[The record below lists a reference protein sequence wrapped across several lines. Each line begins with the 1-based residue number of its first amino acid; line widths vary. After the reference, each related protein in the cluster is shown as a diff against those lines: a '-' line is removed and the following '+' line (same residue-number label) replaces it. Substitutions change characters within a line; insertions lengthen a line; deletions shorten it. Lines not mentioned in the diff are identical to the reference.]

1 MKFPLE
7 RYNLNSIYSLSNG
20 YYIDIISN
28 PQTNNYSIIS
38 KTPEGARVIDQIT
51 AGQIENY
58 PNLILKN
65 GTSPIQIRQSLDSE
79 ISFLSQFLNVDNL
92 SIIEII
98 KKQTPPLPKK
108 NSQFKIIGRVVTVDG
123 DPITRSQIKPTF
135 ISFPKP
141 PPIPFDAQSPSV
153 GLEVNLL
160 GTAIVVPPVGVDD
173 GGNFTIEYF
182 GEEEIDFKTSY
193 IEITANS
200 FFPKTIGPKLIKTGE
215 QTLTKKSLSTS
226 FKTSLSEKD
235 LKLSQQENGNYKA
248 VITLENR
255 NTGQI
260 VTAEGISLNRET
272 AKNIARSNAE
282 KKFTDLNSEAEV
294 EVIDVYDVGR
304 IVLDPTELNLE
315 KEEAKILQQVQEIE
329 NFEIEIA
336 GKRGLPF
343 EVKLTNI
350 FNKQKENLKRTLFPA
365 ILVIIA
371 KFGPNIV
378 HSILSGKINPLE
390 DKVCPSKEELQ
401 NAINKRNQLVRQLNN
416 IYKIVRTIAK
426 VLKVTNALV
435 LGLKIGLTI
444 AQVLSAI
451 PTTPFT
457 PFGLKPFYSGLTEKA
472 FKTIDKRLE
481 IAGIAVTI
489 LTIVAATIGA
499 TLAAIIRLLESLD
512 FMIQDCAQQINE
524 QGEFTLSFVEI
535 NNELNSFVDPTTG
548 QIDSTIDPLTGEPL
562 PYKGFTF
569 EIKVDT
575 SQDFQYPKRYAIA
588 RNIQGIQVLRSESSF
603 ASNPDVLIEELKFI
617 IDRDNLR
624 AD

>member
-1 MKFPLE
+1 MEFPLE

-20 YYIDIISN
+20 YYIDIIPN
-28 PQTNNYSIIS
+28 PKTNNYSIVS
-38 KTPEGARVIDQIT
+38 KTPEGARIIDQIET
-51 AGQIENY
+51 SQTENY
-58 PNLILKN
+58 PNIELKN
-65 GTSPIQIRQSLDSE
+65 GTPPPQIRQSLDSE
-79 ISFLSQFLNVDNL
+79 IAFLSQFLNVSDL

-108 NSQFKIIGRVVTVDG
+108 NSQFKIVGRIVTVDG
-123 DPITRSQIKPTF
+123 DPITRSQIKPVF

-141 PPIPFDAQSPSV
+141 PPVPFNAQSPSV
-153 GLEVNLL
+153 GSEANLL
-160 GTAIVVPPVGVDD
+160 GTVIITPPVGVDD
-173 GGNFTIEYF
+173 GGNFIVEYF

-193 IEITANS
+193 IEITADS

-215 QTLTKKSLSTS
+215 QTLTKKSSSTG
-226 FKTSLSEKD
+226 FGVSLVEKD
-235 LKLSQQENGNYKA
+235 LELFQQGDGNYRA
-248 VITLENR
+248 SVTLENKD
-255 NTGQI
+255 TGQT

-272 AKNIARSNAE
+272 AKSIARSNAE
-282 KKFTDLNSEAEV
+282 KKFTDLNSEVEV
-294 EVIDVYDVGR
+294 GVIDVYDIGR
-304 IVLDPTELNLE
+304 ITLDSTELNLE

-329 NFEIEIA
+329 NLEIEIA

-365 ILVIIA
+365 ILAIIA

-378 HSILSGKINPLE
+378 HSILNGKINPLE

-401 NAINKRNQLVRQLNN
+401 NAINKRNLLVRQLNN
-416 IYKIVRTIAK
+416 IYKIVRTISK
-426 VLKVTNALV
+426 VLGVTSALIIG
-435 LGLKIGLTI
+435 LRIGLKI
-444 AQVLSAI
+444 AQVLTAI

-457 PFGLKPFYSGLTEKA
+457 PFGLKAFYSGLTESA
-472 FKTIDKRLE
+472 FKKIEKRLE

-524 QGEFTLSFVEI
+524 QGEFTISFIEI
-535 NNELNSFVDPTTG
+535 NNELNSFIDPTTG
-548 QIDSTIDPLTGEPL
+548 EVDSTIDPLTGEPL

-575 SQDFQYPKRYAIA
+575 SQNFQYPKRYAIA

-603 ASNPDVLIEELKFI
+603 ASNPDILIEELKFV